1 MLIRLST
8 EIRLRT
14 EIREIAKMDTTI
26 MAPTI
31 RLIMLLKRESD
42 IEAQQEQAAAKLNA
56 EAALFI
62 LPLIFAMIFA
72 PFNLMRESF

>member
-1 MLIRLST
+1 MLIRLS
-8 EIRLRT
+8 T

-42 IEAQQEQAAAKLNA
+42 MEAQQEQAATKLNA

-62 LPLIFAMIFA
+62 LLPV
-72 PFNLMRESF
+72 

>member
-1 MLIRLST
+1 MREISTMLIRLS
-8 EIRLRT
+8 T

-42 IEAQQEQAAAKLNA
+42 IEAQQEQAAA
-56 EAALFI
+56 
-62 LPLIFAMIFA
+62 
-72 PFNLMRESF
+72 

>member
-8 EIRLRT
+8 EIRLRA
-14 EIREIAKMDTTI
+14 EIRETTKTDTTI

-42 IEAQQEQAAAKLNA
+42 MEAQQEQAAAKLNA

-62 LPLIFAMIFA
+62 LLPV
-72 PFNLMRESF
+72 

>member
-1 MLIRLST
+1 MLIRL
-8 EIRLRT
+8 RA
-14 EIREIAKMDTTI
+14 EIRETTKTDTTI

-42 IEAQQEQAAAKLNA
+42 MEAQQEQAAAKLNA

-62 LPLIFAMIFA
+62 LLPV
-72 PFNLMRESF
+72 

>member
-8 EIRLRT
+8 EIRLRA
-14 EIREIAKMDTTI
+14 EIRETTKMDTTM

-42 IEAQQEQAAAKLNA
+42 MEAQQEQAAAKLNA

-62 LPLIFAMIFA
+62 FLPV
-72 PFNLMRESF
+72 